1 MNLLAETSS
10 VPVSANIQKLQRNTM
25 KKIGLYLLGLLTAV
39 GFAACDDKSDLGI
52 EQKNPQEAIME
63 ANGLTV
69 AWQTPLQGGSIDL
82 NQYADKVIPVISTVE
97 TKDLPAGATVEYE
110 MQIASKADF
119 SNAETV
125 AVEDGAVRCSDWE
138 AAYQELYKKDP
149 TPRVNYIRFIAYVV
163 DGSQVSRLGGED
175 FYYATKEITVTPIDL
190 KLPVEGTYYLNAG
203 GKLTKMS
210 HSSQH
215 QYDDPNFSIIV
226 EVSAAEA
233 AAGYKWTI
241 VNEMYQSNQQAGK
254 QYGVSETGDPA
265 DMSGSL
271 ALNGQA
277 GVIKAAGTYKIE
289 VNMLDLTYKINYAFT
304 QLNTPGPANGWSFD
318 NNMLLTTT
326 DYIHYNGYVYIQG
339 EFKIAAGSWSVNWGV
354 GASDG
359 LLTPNGGNIKV
370 ASDGLYYVEVNLNE
384 LTYKLTKI
392 ESLGVIGGFNG
403 WASQSNLTPSAD
415 YKTWTGKVT
424 FNDAKNEW
432 KFRMN
437 DNWDINLGGALDNL
451 VSGGDNI
458 VTNGAGTYTITL
470 NLGKI
475 PYSATVVKD

>member
-1 MNLLAETSS
+1 M
-10 VPVSANIQKLQRNTM
+10 
-25 KKIGLYLLGLLTAV
+25 
-39 GFAACDDKSDLGI
+39 
-52 EQKNPQEAIME
+52 
-63 ANGLTV
+63 
-69 AWQTPLQGGSIDL
+69 
-82 NQYADKVIPVISTVE
+82 
-97 TKDLPAGATVEYE
+97 
-110 MQIASKADF
+110 
-119 SNAETV
+119 
-125 AVEDGAVRCSDWE
+125 
-138 AAYQELYKKDP
+138 
-149 TPRVNYIRFIAYVV
+149 V
-163 DGSQVSRLGGED
+163 DGSQGSRVAGED

-304 QLNTPGPANGWSFD
+304 QLNTRGPANGWSFD

-326 DYIHYNGYVYIQG
+326 DYIHYNGLFTFRVSSRLQP
-339 EFKIAAGSWSVNWGV
+339 AAG
-354 GASDG
+354 
-359 LLTPNGGNIKV
+359 L
-370 ASDGLYYVEVNLNE
+370 
-384 LTYKLTKI
+384 
-392 ESLGVIGGFNG
+392 
-403 WASQSNLTPSAD
+403 
-415 YKTWTGKVT
+415 
-424 FNDAKNEW
+424 
-432 KFRMN
+432 
-437 DNWDINLGGALDNL
+437 
-451 VSGGDNI
+451 
-458 VTNGAGTYTITL
+458 
-470 NLGKI
+470 
-475 PYSATVVKD
+475 

>member
-1 MNLLAETSS
+1 
-10 VPVSANIQKLQRNTM
+10 
-25 KKIGLYLLGLLTAV
+25 
-39 GFAACDDKSDLGI
+39 
-52 EQKNPQEAIME
+52 
-63 ANGLTV
+63 
-69 AWQTPLQGGSIDL
+69 
-82 NQYADKVIPVISTVE
+82 
-97 TKDLPAGATVEYE
+97 
-110 MQIASKADF
+110 
-119 SNAETV
+119 
-125 AVEDGAVRCSDWE
+125 
-138 AAYQELYKKDP
+138 
-149 TPRVNYIRFIAYVV
+149 
-163 DGSQVSRLGGED
+163 
-175 FYYATKEITVTPIDL
+175 
-190 KLPVEGTYYLNAG
+190 
-203 GKLTKMS
+203 
-210 HSSQH
+210 
-215 QYDDPNFSIIV
+215 
-226 EVSAAEA
+226 
-233 AAGYKWTI
+233 
-241 VNEMYQSNQQAGK
+241 
-254 QYGVSETGDPA
+254 
-265 DMSGSL
+265 
-271 ALNGQA
+271 
-277 GVIKAAGTYKIE
+277 
-289 VNMLDLTYKINYAFT
+289 MLDLTYKINYAFT

-437 DNWDINLGGALDNL
+437 DNWAINLGGALDNL